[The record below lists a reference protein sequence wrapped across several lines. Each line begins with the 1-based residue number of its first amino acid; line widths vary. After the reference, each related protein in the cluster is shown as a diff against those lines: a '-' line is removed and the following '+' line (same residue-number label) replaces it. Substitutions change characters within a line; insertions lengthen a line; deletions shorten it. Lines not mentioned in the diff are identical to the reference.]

1 MTWTLFCRQTNKIVR
16 YNASS
21 HISLLFTNKQT
32 NKIIKKIACKS
43 RIFVFCSHCKH
54 VNCSASSQ
62 HKFSYL
68 HDIMIIR
75 NIFIFE
81 PDIWWSQVELELVR
95 EIPITTIPVLLISG
109 FTKLEIGPSLQ
120 VLITVQDFETVTCR
134 LYPTIL
140 PVDPTFPF

>member
-43 RIFVFCSHCKH
+43 RIFVFCSRCKH

-95 EIPITTIPVLLISG
+95 EPGQRSRYYWSVVSRNWKLARRYKSWLQFRILKPWPVGS
-109 FTKLEIGPSLQ
+109 T
-120 VLITVQDFETVTCR
+120 R
-134 LYPTIL
+134 LFYR
-140 PVDPTFPF
+140 